1 MYQLVNFPAVN
12 LNTGWGLDADAGLA
26 RSQLD

>member
-1 MYQLVNFPAVN
+1 MYQLVNFLAVN
-12 LNTGWGLDADAGLA
+12 LNTGGGLDADAGLA